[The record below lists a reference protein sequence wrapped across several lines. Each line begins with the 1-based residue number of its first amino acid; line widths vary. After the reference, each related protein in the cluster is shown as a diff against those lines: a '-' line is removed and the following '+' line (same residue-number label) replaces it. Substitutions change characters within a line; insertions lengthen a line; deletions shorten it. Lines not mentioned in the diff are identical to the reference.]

1 MRKSGSESRLKLKMT
16 RFVLQS
22 PLMNDSWHG
31 GCGHVSVL
39 VLHIRHISPKSRQW
53 HELLKIVH
61 FSGYR
66 ELQHP

>member
-31 GCGHVSVL
+31 GCGHVSV
-39 VLHIRHISPKSRQW
+39 VSRQ
-53 HELLKIVH
+53 HNVYE
-61 FSGYR
+61 Y
-66 ELQHP
+66 